1 MGKNF
6 SSANKNLYDDKCP
19 ILFAM
24 EILGSKWKLPI
35 IWYLAA
41 AEEKKLRYNELQRR
55 LKGVTTTML
64 SKCLKELERD
74 KIISRRQFNTIPPTV
89 EYSLTAAGV
98 SLIPALDSLNAW
110 AEMQM
115 AKKISP

>member
-1 MGKNF
+1 MSKNF
-6 SSANKNLYDDKCP
+6 SSVNKNLYDDKCP

-41 AEEKKLRYNELQRR
+41 AENKTLRYNELQRR
-55 LKGVTTTML
+55 VKGVTTTML

-74 KIISRRQFNTIPPTV
+74 KIISRRQYNTIPPTV
-89 EYSLTAAGV
+89 EYSLTTAGL
-98 SLIPALDSLNAW
+98 SLLPALDALNDW
-110 AEMQM
+110 AAGQM
-115 AKKISP
+115 NVT